1 MKNNCPHIHIEYIE
15 AEPEVNIMANL
26 ICLDCGENL
35 RLPEED
41 DELRYYCKYEVRRAN
56 ASNL

>member
-1 MKNNCPHIHIEYIE
+1 MKNNCPHINTEYIE
-15 AEPEVNIMANL
+15 RELDVNVMENL

-41 DELRYYCKYEVRRAN
+41 G
-56 ASNL
+56 

>member
-41 DELRYYCKYEVRRAN
+41 DE
-56 ASNL
+56 